1 MKRGITVARAS
12 WETTASMVWRDLQ
25 WWWLLS
31 WLLEERL
38 LAQGRAGNQCGKA
51 ARRQGGKGEY
61 ERQVKTRYSSG
72 EINRWD
78 AS

>member
-1 MKRGITVARAS
+1 
-12 WETTASMVWRDLQ
+12 MVWRDLQ

-61 ERQVKTRYSSG
+61 ERQVK
-72 EINRWD
+72 NKVQ
-78 AS
+78 